1 MIAWIHL
8 LTHNLTNMVNI
19 KINMMKKVIK
29 KGNPMV
35 IQINNIN
42 KRDKDINHKKTMIKM
57 NQNN

>member
-1 MIAWIHL
+1 
-8 LTHNLTNMVNI
+8 VNI
-19 KINMMKKVIK
+19 KINMMEKVIK